1 MAGKGGGGAWKVAYA
16 DFVTAMMAFF
26 MVMWI
31 TAQSQEMKE
40 SIAHHFSDPF
50 GSNDSNGKSGGV
62 DSSGP
67 PFNINENKRLS
78 IRPKILVEQN
88 DRKLFQLGT
97 TVYFKDTSIEL
108 DDQNLGAL
116 ELLVPDL
123 RWAATEIE
131 IIGYA
136 ENTTSKKSGVSPWL
150 LAHQRCLAVKAILES
165 LGVPVEKVKLTQ
177 GIAQPQLD
185 STKNPRL
192 DEMSSTDRVEIR
204 IPRNGDKDIQDLTSG
219 HRQ

>member
-50 GSNDSNGKSGGV
+50 GANDSNGKSGGV

-67 PFNINENKRLS
+67 PFNINENKRVS
-78 IRPKILVEQN
+78 IRPKILVQQD

-97 TVYFKDTSIEL
+97 TVYFKNTSIEL

-123 RWAATEIE
+123 RWNATQIE

-136 ENTTSKKSGVSPWL
+136 DSNASKKAGISPWL
-150 LAHQRCLAVKAILES
+150 LAHQRCLAIKEIIES
-165 LGVPVEKVKLTQ
+165 LGVPVDKVQMTQ
-177 GIAQPQLD
+177 GIATAELD
-185 STKNPRL
+185 SAGNPQPS
-192 DEMSSTDRVEIR
+192 DQSSADRVEIR
-204 IPRNGDKDIQDLTSG
+204 IPRKSEDDTRDLKLKRG
-219 HRQ
+219 E